1 MGKRLIELVDVSKD
15 YEGDLAL
22 EHVNL
27 YINDGEFLT
36 LLGPSGCG
44 KTTTLRL
51 IAGFIMPSS
60 GHIYMNGTDIAQVP
74 PYKREINTVFQKYA
88 LFPHLNVFDNIAFGL
103 RIKKTPKDVIEGKV
117 HEMLKLVNLEGY
129 GKRWVDQLSGGQQ
142 QRVAIAR
149 ALVNQPK
156 ILLLDEPL
164 GALDLKL
171 RQEMQ
176 VELKR
181 MQQALGI
188 TFVYVT
194 HDQTEALT
202 MSDTIV
208 IMKDGVIQQIGR
220 PKDIYN
226 EPKNVFVADF
236 IGESNIIASIM
247 PEDYKVR
254 MNGVTYTCVDAGFGK
269 NVEVDAV
276 VRPEDIDIVP
286 IETGMVKGTVTS
298 VVFMGVHY
306 EVCVDCGGYE
316 WVVHTTE
323 ETTVGAKVG
332 IEIPPDAIHIMKKT
346 RSNNIFDCEVYPGD
360 GEIWIDD
367 KAFACTIPEDYENKE
382 VALVQIQPKDVQ
394 IVNPQDAKLTGF
406 VKACMFL
413 GSHYEITVSCEE
425 NDWIA
430 YTPDFME
437 DGEEVGIRVE
447 PEKLVLS
454 HKTEGSSHE
463 AESIFLSVHCMDGTL
478 YTGSHVVCALLCVH
492 SRREFFS
499 GSRPCSAGKRNVSDQ
514 PVGFLKDRLCHHHYL
529 SGAGISGS
537 LYPFHHEKG
546 CSSVDQRVLYRA
558 HVDERA
564 AAHLCLAKH
573 TGRFY
578 SGPVPY
584 RFPAE

>member
-1 MGKRLIELVDVSKD
+1 MIRLNDIVVKF
-15 YEGDLAL
+15 GDFTAL
-22 EHVNL
+22 HGINVHVKE
-27 YINDGEFLT
+27 GEFFT
-36 LLGPSGCG
+36 FLGPSGCG
-44 KTTTLRL
+44 KTTTLRTL
-51 IAGFIMPSS
+51 TGFIEPMS
-60 GHIYMNGTDIAQVP
+60 GSVVVKDRDITHVP
-74 PYKREINTVFQKYA
+74 IEDRNIGIVFQSYA
-88 LFPHLNVFDNIAFGL
+88 LFPTMTVYDNIAFGL

-360 GEIWIDD
+360 GEICIDD

-447 PEKLVLS
+447 PEKLVLF
-454 HKTEGSSHE
+454 HK
-463 AESIFLSVHCMDGTL
+463 
-478 YTGSHVVCALLCVH
+478 
-492 SRREFFS
+492 
-499 GSRPCSAGKRNVSDQ
+499 N
-514 PVGFLKDRLCHHHYL
+514 
-529 SGAGISGS
+529 
-537 LYPFHHEKG
+537 
-546 CSSVDQRVLYRA
+546 
-558 HVDERA
+558 
-564 AAHLCLAKH
+564 
-573 TGRFY
+573 
-578 SGPVPY
+578 
-584 RFPAE
+584 